1 MSRGNLIKL
10 DKVSNHLRKIS
21 NFMFPSPVVCASLR
35 KKFETN
41 TTPEC
46 RVLVAQN
53 MNYMTNTSPIKLK
66 PCKPKQTLIR
76 GWMHN
81 NIHLYPSMVIDVMDS
96 VTAAID
102 EGQCPYECTLLC
114 LKRPVTWS
122 SIDVTY

>member
-1 MSRGNLIKL
+1 
-10 DKVSNHLRKIS
+10 
-21 NFMFPSPVVCASLR
+21 MFPSHVVCASLR

-53 MNYMTNTSPIKLK
+53 MNYTTNTSPIKLK

-96 VTAAID
+96 ITTAID
-102 EGQCPYECTLLC
+102 EGQCLYEYTLSC
-114 LKRPVTWS
+114 LKRLKTWS